1 MAQHQCNMTQH
12 KKNTSKAQ
20 DSTKEEMVNIVV
32 HTILFQP
39 IERKYVYLFLSDAT
53 DQRRTYEVMRKDC
66 NSATKDVHIRH
77 FSFVFYQQQLRLL
90 T

>member
-1 MAQHQCNMTQH
+1 MTQH

-39 IERKYVYLFLSDAT
+39 IERKCVYLCSS
-53 DQRRTYEVMRKDC
+53 QM
-66 NSATKDVHIRH
+66 
-77 FSFVFYQQQLRLL
+77 LL
-90 T
+90 TNEERM